1 MKFTTKT
8 DNTVNADSIIPLYPA
23 GSIFLFNINKNEV
36 ERSAAIE
43 SEDIKVALAIIFPAV
58 DMPGEIMLILV

>member
-1 MKFTTKT
+1 MFTTRT

-23 GSIFLFNINKNEV
+23 ARICLFNINKNDA

-43 SEDIKVALAIIFPAV
+43 SEDINVALAIIFPAV
-58 DMPGEIMLILV
+58 DIPGESMLLFV